1 MNSVL
6 ERTVKKPD
14 MAELAANEA
23 DVAAFCKDLFAYG
36 EGAGYLDIKKHF
48 LDGPLEK
55 SEL

>member
-1 MNSVL
+1 ML